1 MIFKSNLIKE
11 RYKPGEIGKML
22 GVSARTILNYNDN
35 DLFNM
40 WQDKETGRWY
50 ASKDEVCKLLD
61 KKGLLYDD
69 TKDNTKFSIVYA
81 RVSSNDQKAN
91 GALERQI
98 GYLVSSLQEK
108 GINLY
113 EVYSDVGSGLN
124 ANRSGLNKLIESV
137 KTSNIEAVYITYKDR
152 LTRFGFEYLENFFGY
167 FGTKIV
173 VLKDDKD
180 KTEQEELVEDMM
192 SLIASFSGKLY
203 GMRSSKKR
211 KMKQY
216 IDEIQEND

>member
-81 RVSSNDQKAN
+81 DD
-91 GALERQI
+91 
-98 GYLVSSLQEK
+98 YQE
-108 GINLY
+108 
-113 EVYSDVGSGLN
+113 D
-124 ANRSGLNKLIESV
+124 IE
-137 KTSNIEAVYITYKDR
+137 I
-152 LTRFGFEYLENFFGY
+152 
-167 FGTKIV
+167 
-173 VLKDDKD
+173 
-180 KTEQEELVEDMM
+180 VEDLDKAP
-192 SLIASFSGKLY
+192 S
-203 GMRSSKKR
+203 
-211 KMKQY
+211 
-216 IDEIQEND
+216 NN

>member
-91 GALERQI
+91 GDLERQI

-167 FGTKIV
+167 FDTKIV